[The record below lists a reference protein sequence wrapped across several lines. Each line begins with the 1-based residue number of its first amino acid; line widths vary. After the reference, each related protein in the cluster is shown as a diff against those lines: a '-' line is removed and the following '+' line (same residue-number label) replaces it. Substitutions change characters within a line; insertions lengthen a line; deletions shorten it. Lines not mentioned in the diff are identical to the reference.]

1 MLIRDRK
8 EKRKKGKEKKVIF
21 IVSLIT
27 LCLSVAANGQCAMC
41 RAALESEGNKTK
53 VQAVNDGIVFLM
65 AIPYIL
71 VAVIGFTIYKMYY
84 KKK

>member
-1 MLIRDRK
+1 MPTKAKSQKSRVK
-8 EKRKKGKEKKVIF
+8 SNYWVIISS
-21 IVSLIT
+21 IVF
-27 LCLSVAANGQCAMC
+27 CLMPIASFSQCAMC